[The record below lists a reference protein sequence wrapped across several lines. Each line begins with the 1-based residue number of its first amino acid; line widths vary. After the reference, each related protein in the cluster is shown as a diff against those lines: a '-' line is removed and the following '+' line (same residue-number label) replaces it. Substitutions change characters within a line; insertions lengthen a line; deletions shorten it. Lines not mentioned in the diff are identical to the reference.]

1 MRTLLRLLAIL
12 SLLNISATAQVL
24 DTAAREEALAILRG
38 LIRIDTSNGNETA
51 AAQYLQSVLA
61 KEGIASEIYELEPG
75 RGNLVAR
82 LKGSGKQ
89 RPLLLMGHTDVVQVE
104 RDKWTVDPFAA
115 EVKDGYIYGR
125 GASDDKG
132 MTAVCAAILLQ
143 LKRRNIALDRDVIF
157 LAEAG
162 EEAQP
167 RVGIEFM
174 VEQHWD
180 KIAAE
185 FALNE
190 GGWIYKQPDGSLQYV
205 GVSTTEKVPRR
216 FWLRARGSSGH
227 GSMPRMDNAITHLA
241 AAVAK
246 LGQWQAPLRLNDTTR
261 EFFRRLAEIA
271 PPEEAALFRDLE
283 EPSVQERLRR
293 DKPFYNSML
302 RTSIAPTIIRGGFRV
317 NVVPSEAEA
326 QLDIRM
332 HPDED
337 LTQFTEMM
345 RKIVADPAVELAPPQ
360 GRLRPI
366 TPPSRLD
373 TDMFQALERAQHKV
387 FPGLVTLPVMLTG
400 ATDSSQIRAKGVQAY
415 GVGSIAND
423 DDRSR
428 IHGND
433 ERLSVNGLGQFFEYL
448 FTAVTDIAGAK

>member
-1 MRTLLRLLAIL
+1 MRTLSRLSIL
-12 SLLNISATAQVL
+12 FFLTATASGQTL
-24 DTAAREEALAILRG
+24 DAAARAEAVEILRN

-51 AAQYLQSVLA
+51 AAKYLQSVLA

-75 RGNLVAR
+75 RGNLIAR
-82 LKGSGKQ
+82 LKGDGKK

-115 EVKDGYIYGR
+115 EIKDGYIYGR

-132 MTAVCAAILLQ
+132 MTAVCAAIMLQ
-143 LKRRNIALDRDVIF
+143 LKRRNVPLDRDVIF

-174 VEQHWD
+174 VDQHWD
-180 KIAAE
+180 KIEAE
-185 FALNE
+185 YALNE
-190 GGWIYKQPDGSLQYV
+190 GGWIYKQPDGRLQYV

-216 FWLRARGSSGH
+216 FWVRARGSSGH

-241 AAVAK
+241 EAVAK
-246 LGQWQAPLRLNDTTR
+246 LGRWQSPLRLNETTR
-261 EFFRRLAEIA
+261 EFFRRLAEIS
-271 PPEEAALFRDLE
+271 PPEEAALYRQLE
-283 EPSVQERLRR
+283 EPAVQDRLRR

-302 RTSIAPTIIRGGFRV
+302 RTSIAPTMIRGGFRV
-317 NVVPSEAEA
+317 NVVPAEAEA

-337 LTQFTEMM
+337 LDKFTAMM
-345 RKIVADPAVELAPPQ
+345 RQVVNDPAVELIPPQ

-366 TPPSRLD
+366 TPPSPLD
-373 TDMFQALERAQHKV
+373 TEMFRALERAQQKV

-400 ATDSSQIRAKGVQAY
+400 ATDSAQIRAKGVQAY
-415 GVGSIAND
+415 GVGSIATD

-433 ERLSVNGLGQFFEYL
+433 ERMLVEGLGQFLEYL
-448 FTAVTDIAGAK
+448 YHAVVDVAGEK

>member
-1 MRTLLRLLAIL
+1 MRTLFRLSVVVAAL
-12 SLLNISATAQVL
+12 SAC
-24 DTAAREEALAILRG
+24 TAAQSPRLDEAARAEAIEILRG

-51 AAQYLQSVLA
+51 AAKYLQALLA
-61 KEGIASEIYELEPG
+61 KEGIQSEIYELEQG

-82 LKGSGKQ
+82 LRGSGKK

-115 EVKDGYIYGR
+115 EIKDGYLYGR

-132 MTAVCAAILLQ
+132 MTAVCAAIMLQ
-143 LKRRNIALDRDVIF
+143 LKRHNVPLDRDVIF

-167 RVGIEFM
+167 HVGIEFM
-174 VEQHWD
+174 VDRHWD
-180 KIAAE
+180 KIEAE

-190 GGWIYKQPDGSLQYV
+190 GGWIYQQRDGSLQYV

-216 FWLRARGSSGH
+216 FRLRALGSSGH
-227 GSMPRMDNAITHLA
+227 GSMPRVDNAITHLA

-246 LGQWQAPLRLNDTTR
+246 LGQWQAPMRLNETTR
-261 EFFRRLAEIA
+261 EFFRRLAEISS
-271 PPEEAALFRDLE
+271 PEEAALYRDLH
-283 EPSVQERLRR
+283 EPAVQERLRR
-293 DKPFYNSML
+293 EKPFYNSML

-317 NVVPSEAEA
+317 NVVPAEAEA
-326 QLDIRM
+326 AFDIRVL
-332 HPDED
+332 PDED
-337 LTQFTEMM
+337 LAKFTEMM
-345 RKIVADPAVELAPPQ
+345 HQVVDDPAVELIPPQ

-373 TDMFQALERAQHKV
+373 TEMFRA
-387 FPGLVTLPVMLTG
+387 LVTLPVMLTG
-400 ATDSSQIRAKGVQAY
+400 ATDSAQVRAKGVAAY
-415 GVGSIAND
+415 GVGSIASE

-433 ERLSVNGLGQFFEYL
+433 ERISLSGLGRFFEYL
-448 FTAVTDIAGAK
+448 YTAVVGVAGAK